1 MHGVVIVREHPVG
14 GRPAFVASTAPVIRV
29 HARARMRVDTTT
41 CRLTLVSVVAA
52 LMSLIVNAPSASA
65 EADFNQRMLELIN
78 RDRVANNLRAVAADA
93 RLSAAAEDAPY
104 TGCGFP
110 VAGRAKDLGVRNY
123 FSHSIK
129 DCPTQGV
136 FNIVN
141 SITGLVVSGTA
152 ENIAWMNG
160 TTDPLVAAEHL
171 HSQLMSSPGHRAN
184 ILNGNFTKVGIGSW
198 HTAPGQT
205 WSGGGYPL
213 TNVYIGVQI
222 FAGGPVDAASAIT
235 QSSGSKFHP
244 VTPSRILD
252 TRDGTGAPAA
262 AVGPGATLAL
272 PVTGRG
278 GIPSTG
284 VSAVVLN
291 VTVTQPTAPS
301 YLTVFPTGEARP
313 VTSNFNFGPGQTVP
327 NLVVAKLGA
336 SGQVSVFN
344 AAGTTHVIADVAG
357 WYDTR

>member
-1 MHGVVIVREHPVG
+1 
-14 GRPAFVASTAPVIRV
+14 
-29 HARARMRVDTTT
+29 
-41 CRLTLVSVVAA
+41 
-52 LMSLIVNAPSASA
+52 MSLIVNVPSASA
-65 EADFNQRMLELIN
+65 GADFNQRMLELIN
-78 RDRVANNLRAVAADA
+78 RDRVANNLRPVVADA
-93 RLSAAAEDAPY
+93 SLSAAAEDAPY

-110 VAGRAKDLGVRNY
+110 VAGRAKDMGERNY

-129 DCPTQGV
+129 DCPNQSV

-141 SITGLVVSGTA
+141 SIAGLVVSGTG

-160 TTDPLVAAEHL
+160 ATDPLVAAENL
-171 HSQLMSSPGHRAN
+171 HGQLMSSAGHRAN
-184 ILNGNFTKVGIGSW
+184 ILNGNFTRVGIGSW
-198 HTAPGQT
+198 HTAQGQT
-205 WSGGGYPL
+205 WSGGGYSL

-222 FAGGPVDAASAIT
+222 FAGGPVEAAVSAIV
-235 QSSGSKFHP
+235 QDSGSKFHP

-262 AVGPGATLAL
+262 AGPGATLAL

-313 VTSNFNFGPGQTVP
+313 VTANLNFGPGQTVP

-336 SGQVSVFN
+336 NGQVSVFN

-357 WYDTR
+357 WYDTGIDLTGSKFHPVTPS